1 MIGSG
6 SSKPAILA
14 LFDISLHCRIHV
26 YSYLSVENIVDIL
39 SKAKVLLFPSLY
51 EGFGMAIAEAMACGC
66 VVVATPTG
74 FGAEIRD
81 GVDGYICNFRDVNTM
96 ICKCQNILDNELLRM
111 QVASAAHK
119 RVNGFSWT
127 NQVSKL
133 EGFYK
138 TWLRSIR

>member
-1 MIGSG
+1 MLGA
-6 SSKPAILA
+6 SSLKETILGA
-14 LFDISLHCRIHV
+14 FNVLLHTRIFV
-26 YSYLSVENIVDIL
+26 YPRLLVADLIDIL
-39 SKAKVLLFPSLY
+39 SQAKILLLPSLY
-51 EGFGMAIAEAMACGC
+51 EGFGMATTEAMACGC

-81 GVDGYICNFRDVNTM
+81 GVDGFICNFRDVKNM
-96 ICKCQNILDNELLRM
+96 ICKCQYILDNELLRL

-138 TWLRSIR
+138 SWLRSIR